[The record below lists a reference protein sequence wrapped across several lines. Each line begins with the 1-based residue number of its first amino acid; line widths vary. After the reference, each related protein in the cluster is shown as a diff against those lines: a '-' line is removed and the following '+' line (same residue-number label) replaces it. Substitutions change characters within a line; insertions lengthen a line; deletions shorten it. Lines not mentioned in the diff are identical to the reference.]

1 VSPEPDQDQDR
12 APDRAPG
19 RDPMAATDQ
28 AGNAELVI
36 DEDLDP
42 EEPGRDAAEHAE
54 RLERHAEPASRPDA
68 PPAS

>member
-1 VSPEPDQDQDR
+1 
-12 APDRAPG
+12 
-19 RDPMAATDQ
+19 MAATDQ

-54 RLERHAEPASRPDA
+54 RLERHAEPASRPEG

>member
-1 VSPEPDQDQDR
+1 VSPEQDPDRDR

-42 EEPGRDAAEHAE
+42 EEPGAT
-54 RLERHAEPASRPDA
+54 PPSTPSGSSGTPSR
-68 PPAS
+68 